1 MRLSRLLTPLCALA
15 LGAPLAACTDD
26 DETTAPGTTNNTGV
40 IETTTFASSLGVDV
54 TAAGWTKT
62 PTGLY
67 YRTLSSPTAASASAA
82 NGQRVSVRYTGWLA
96 NGTQFESSTY
106 TFVLGRGE
114 AIAGWDQGILGMRVG
129 ERRQLVI
136 PPALGYGAQ
145 ANGAIPANSILVFN
159 VELLSAS

>member
-1 MRLSRLLTPLCALA
+1 MRLSRLLAPLCALA
-15 LGAPLAACTDD
+15 LCAPLAGCGDD
-26 DETTAPGTTNNTGV
+26 DETTAPPTTSTGV
-40 IETTTFASSLGVDV
+40 VETTTFAPALGVDV
-54 TAAGWTKT
+54 KAAGWTRT

-67 YRTLSSPTAASASAA
+67 YRTLSSATGASATAA

-114 AIAGWDQGILGMRVG
+114 VIAGWDQGIVGMRVG

-145 ANGAIPANSILVFN
+145 ANNAIPANSILVFN